1 MSKPIA
7 SIQAALSALG
17 YNPGAA
23 DGLFGPRTS
32 AAAAAWLAAGGVPAH
47 KPDADK
53 PELYQGP
60 VRHPVGAIIIH
71 CSATPPTWMAGRSA
85 ADKVA
90 EIRRWHM
97 VDRGWSDIGY
107 HWVID
112 RDGTLVRGR
121 PETVVG
127 AHTQGHN
134 AGAIGICLIG
144 GAASS
149 ADDQFSDHYTPAQEI
164 TLRQQIQ
171 AISMR
176 AQIYRVSGHND
187 YAPKACPGF
196 RVAPWLEEAS

>member
-1 MSKPIA
+1 MSQPIA

-17 YNPGAA
+17 YAPGPA

-32 AAAAAWLAAGGVPAH
+32 AAVSAWLAAGGAPAR

-53 PELYQGP
+53 PELYQGATP
-60 VRHPVGAIIIH
+60 VREIIIH
-71 CSATPPTWMAGRSA
+71 CSATPPGWMAGRSA

-90 EIRRWHM
+90 AIRRWHIE
-97 VDRGWSDIGY
+97 DRGWSDIGY

-134 AGAIGICLIG
+134 TGSIGICLIG
-144 GAASS
+144 SAMSS
-149 ADDQFSDHYTPAQEI
+149 ADDRFVDHYTPAQDI

-176 AQIYRVSGHND
+176 AQIYRVSGHNE
-187 YAPKACPGF
+187 YAQKACPGF

>member
-1 MSKPIA
+1 MSQPIA

-17 YNPGAA
+17 YAPGPA

-32 AAAAAWLAAGGVPAH
+32 AAVSAWLAAGGAPAR

-53 PELYQGP
+53 PELYQGATP
-60 VRHPVGAIIIH
+60 VREIIIH
-71 CSATPPTWMAGRSA
+71 CSATPPGWMAGRSA

-90 EIRRWHM
+90 AIRRWHIE
-97 VDRGWSDIGY
+97 DRGWSDIGY

-134 AGAIGICLIG
+134 TGSIGICLDSAQHFIPNGGCCYQNVVSGGHIG
-144 GAASS
+144 GVAVGVYLGCKSRIVFSSLAASL
-149 ADDQFSDHYTPAQEI
+149 T
-164 TLRQQIQ
+164 
-171 AISMR
+171 
-176 AQIYRVSGHND
+176 
-187 YAPKACPGF
+187 
-196 RVAPWLEEAS
+196 